1 MSNTVETTRRA
12 DVRERRSRTSE
23 KILDHHLDRLAMVY
37 VRQSS
42 HHQVLEHR
50 ESTARQYGLTDRAE
64 ELGWSPDRVEI
75 IDDDQGISGSSI
87 VGREGFQ
94 RLLAEISADR
104 VGIVLGL
111 EMSRLARSC
120 KDWHTL
126 LELCAIYR
134 TLLADADGLY
144 DPANHNDRLLLG
156 LKGTMSEAE
165 LHVLKTRMHQGM
177 WNKAKRGEVLNH
189 PPIGYI
195 RSVKARQ
202 GAGDY
207 VIDPDAQVQ
216 EVVRLVF
223 DQFTRLGSIN
233 ALLRWMVANDIKMP
247 VRPHFGNDR
256 GELTWRRPNRVTLC
270 NMLHHPIYAGAYRW
284 GHREVDARKKVPGRP
299 TTGRTL
305 KSHEDCRVLIRDRF
319 DAYID
324 WETFERIQQ
333 KLRENS
339 RLGATMS
346 APRHGPSVL
355 AGLVVCGRCRHR
367 MLVSYANIRKDN
379 PIGSLRYS
387 CQREAID
394 YGGELCQSLSG
405 ESLEAFV
412 VERLL
417 QVVEPASLE
426 VSLTAVE
433 DTQRERDRL
442 HTHWQQ
448 RLSRSSHEVE
458 CARKSYAAV
467 DPENRLV
474 AKELER
480 RWEEALLE
488 QQRLTV
494 EYDRFQTSTPAKL
507 NDDER
512 RKIELLSEHLPQ
524 LWNADS
530 TTPEDRSTIA
540 RMLIDQVV
548 VNIEGASERVDVDIH
563 WKGGFGSHH
572 AMRRPVQTYEQLS
585 YYDDLL
591 SRIKALLDE
600 GSTLG
605 VIAKRLNAEGYQPP
619 KRSTQFSAGILTRFL
634 RDRGIRTGVLPKSVT
649 ETNHLRTDEW
659 WLGDL
664 AAQLSMP
671 IATLHRWRRVGW
683 VTSQKVV
690 ATGRWSIY
698 ADAEELTRLKQLRT
712 HRRGWP
718 NPYPQNLITPKS
730 NPNHAKAS
738 EQR

>member
-1 MSNTVETTRRA
+1 
-12 DVRERRSRTSE
+12 
-23 KILDHHLDRLAMVY
+23 MVY
-37 VRQSS
+37 VRQSTQ
-42 HHQVLEHR
+42 HQVLEHR
-50 ESTARQYGLTDRAE
+50 ESTARQYALADRAE
-64 ELGWSPDRVEI
+64 ACGWSPDRIEV
-75 IDDDQGISGSSI
+75 IDDDQGVSGSSI

-144 DPANHNDRLLLG
+144 DPSNHNDRLLLG

-165 LHVLKTRMHQGM
+165 LHILKTRMHQGM
-177 WNKAKRGEVLNH
+177 WNKAERGEVLNH

-195 RSVKARQ
+195 RSVKARE
-202 GAGDY
+202 GEGDY

-216 EVVRLVF
+216 EVVRMVF
-223 DQFTRLGSIN
+223 DQFERLGSIN
-233 ALLRWMVANDIKMP
+233 ALLRWMVNQDIKML
-247 VRPHFGNDR
+247 VRPHFGSDR
-256 GELTWRRPNRVTLC
+256 GELSWRRPNRVTLC

-284 GHREVDARKKVPGRP
+284 GHREVDAKKKIAGRP

-333 KLRENS
+333 TLRENS
-339 RLGATMS
+339 HLGTTMS

-355 AGLVVCGRCRHR
+355 AGLVVCGRCGHR

-379 PIGSLRYS
+379 PTGSLRYS

-394 YGGELCQSLSG
+394 YGGDRCQSLSG

-412 VERLL
+412 IARLL

-426 VSLTAVE
+426 VSLAAVE
-433 DTQRERDRL
+433 DIQRERERL
-442 HTHWQQ
+442 HSHWRQ
-448 RLSRSSHEVE
+448 RLSRSRHEVE
-458 CARKSYAAV
+458 VARKSYASV

-480 RWEEALLE
+480 RWEEALRE
-488 QQRLTV
+488 QEQLTV

-507 NDDER
+507 SDDER
-512 RKIELLSEHLPQ
+512 QEIKSLSERLPQ
-524 LWNADS
+524 LWHAEI
-530 TTPEDRSTIA
+530 TTAQDRCAIA
-540 RMLIDQVV
+540 RMLIDEVV
-548 VNIEGASERVDVDIH
+548 VNIEGDSERVDVDIH
-563 WKGGFGSHH
+563 WEGGFGSHH

-585 YYDDLL
+585 YYDELL
-591 SRIKALLDE
+591 SRIKALLDA

-605 VIAKRLNAEGYQPP
+605 VIAERLNAEGYQPP
-619 KRSTQFSAGILTRFL
+619 KRSSRFSAGILTRFL
-634 RDRGIRTGVLPKSVT
+634 RDRGIRTGPLPKSVT
-649 ETNHLRTDEW
+649 EENHLQTDEW
-659 WLGDL
+659 WLSDL
-664 AAQLSMP
+664 AAELSMP
-671 IATLHRWRRVGW
+671 IATLHRWQRVGW
-683 VTSQKVV
+683 VTSHKVA
-690 ATGRWSIY
+690 ATGRWAIY
-698 ADAEELTRLKQLRT
+698 ADAEELSRLKQLRT
-712 HRRGWP
+712 HHRGWP
-718 NPYPQNLITPKS
+718 NPYPLHLITPK
-730 NPNHAKAS
+730 PNKNQTEANQ
-738 EQR
+738 QR

>member
-1 MSNTVETTRRA
+1 MSNTAQATRRT
-12 DVRERRSRTSE
+12 DTRERRSRLSD
-23 KILDHHLDRLAMVY
+23 KILDHHLDRLAIVY
-37 VRQSS
+37 VRQSTQ
-42 HHQVLEHR
+42 HQVLEHR
-50 ESTARQYGLTDRAE
+50 ESTARQYALTDRAE
-64 ELGWSPDRVEI
+64 EFGWSQDRIEV

-94 RLLAEISADR
+94 RLLGEISADR

-134 TLLADADGLY
+134 VLLADADGLY
-144 DPANHNDRLLLG
+144 DPSNHNDRLLLG

-165 LHVLKTRMHQGM
+165 LHILKTRMHQGM
-177 WNKAKRGEVLNH
+177 WNKAERGEVLNH

-195 RSVKARQ
+195 RSVKARD
-202 GAGDY
+202 GEGDY

-216 EVVRLVF
+216 EVVKMVF
-223 DQFTRLGSIN
+223 DQFVRLGSIN
-233 ALLRWMVANDIKMP
+233 ALLRWMVSHDIKVP
-247 VRPHFGNDR
+247 VRPHFGSDR
-256 GELTWRRPNRVTLC
+256 GELTWRPPNRVTLC

-284 GHREVDARKKVPGRP
+284 GHREVDTRKKIAGRP

-339 RLGATMS
+339 HLGTTLS

-355 AGLVVCGRCRHR
+355 AGLVVCGRCGHR
-367 MLVSYANIRKDN
+367 MLVQYANIRKEN
-379 PIGSLRYS
+379 PTGSLRYS
-387 CQREAID
+387 CQRDAID
-394 YGGELCQSLSG
+394 YGGDLCQSLSG

-412 VERLL
+412 ISRLL

-426 VSLTAVE
+426 VSLAAVE
-433 DTQRERDRL
+433 DIQRERERL
-442 HTHWQQ
+442 KSHWQQ
-448 RLSRSSHEVE
+448 RLSRSNHGVEV
-458 CARKSYAAV
+458 ARKSYAAV

-480 RWEEALLE
+480 RWEEALRE
-488 QQRLTV
+488 QEQLTI

-507 NDDER
+507 SDNER
-512 RKIELLSEHLPQ
+512 QEIKSLSECLPQ
-524 LWNADS
+524 LWIAE
-530 TTPEDRSTIA
+530 TTTAEDRCEIA
-540 RMLIDQVV
+540 RLLIDEVV
-548 VNIEGASERVDVDIH
+548 VNVEGDSERVDVDIH

-585 YYDDLL
+585 YYDELL

-600 GSTLG
+600 GKTLG
-605 VIAKRLNAEGYQPP
+605 SIAKLLNAEGYQPP
-619 KRSTQFSAGILTRFL
+619 KRSSLFSAGILARFL
-634 RDRGIRTGVLPKSVT
+634 RDRGIRTGPLPKSVT
-649 ETNHLRTDEW
+649 EERHLRRDEW
-659 WLGDL
+659 WLSDL
-664 AAQLSMP
+664 AAALSMP
-671 IATLHRWRRVGW
+671 IATLHRWQRVGW
-683 VTSQKVV
+683 VTSHKVA

-698 ADAEELTRLKQLRT
+698 ADAEELARLTQLRT
-712 HRRGWP
+712 QHRGWP
-718 NPYPQNLITPKS
+718 DPYPRALITPKP
-730 NPNHAKAS
+730 NPNSDSAG
-738 EQR
+738 E